1 MNERLREINRSL
13 RALDEA
19 HHLGRISREEYRTRR
34 RQLLRPLCDSGGI
47 TARNTLSEVTLPRGG
62 SVRTDAG
69 LRPPRDEAVS
79 TLFPR
84 GGWSWLLFWRRWR
97 RIRR

>member
-19 HHLGRISREEYRTRR
+19 HRLGHISREEYRTRR

-47 TARNTLSEVTLPRGG
+47 TARNTVADATMPRGAL
-62 SVRTDAG
+62 RTESGA
-69 LRPPRDEAVS
+69 RRAHDEAMS
-79 TLFPR
+79 SLFPR
-84 GGWSWLLFWRRWR
+84 RPWSWLFFWRRSAPR
-97 RIRR
+97 RR

>member
-19 HHLGRISREEYRTRR
+19 HRLGHINREEYRTRR

-47 TARNTLSEVTLPRGG
+47 TARNTVADRTLPREVAVAGGG
-62 SVRTDAG
+62 SR
-69 LRPPRDEAVS
+69 RSRDPAVS
-79 TLFPR
+79 SLFPR
-84 GGWSWLLFWRRWR
+84 RRWSWLWFWRRWSER
-97 RIRR
+97 RR

>member
-19 HHLGRISREEYRTRR
+19 HRLGHISREEYRARR

-47 TARNTLSEVTLPRGG
+47 TARNTMSDRTLPRGAL
-62 SVRTDAG
+62 RTEPGARRSRDA
-69 LRPPRDEAVS
+69 AMS

-84 GGWSWLLFWRRWR
+84 RPWSWLFFWRRWAQR
-97 RIRR
+97 RR

>member
-1 MNERLREINRSL
+1 VNERLREINRSL

-19 HHLGRISREEYRTRR
+19 HRLGHISREEYRTRR

-47 TARNTLSEVTLPRGG
+47 TARNTVADRTMPR
-62 SVRTDAG
+62 SALRTEPGARRSRDA
-69 LRPPRDEAVS
+69 AVS

-84 GGWSWLLFWRRWR
+84 RSWSWLFFWRRGPQR
-97 RIRR
+97 RR